1 MRLVQLMLLL
11 PMVAILNGCVFTKV
25 VTMPMRVGGAVISV
39 IPGVGN
45 TVDDAIDTAADKVDD
60 LPI

>member
-1 MRLVQLMLLL
+1 MRLVQIMLLL
-11 PMVAILNGCVFTKV
+11 PTVVILNGCVFTKV